1 MKKVYGWAVQ
11 GDFKMKKAIYYLRD
25 HDNAPRMTVCLMK
38 DNDGVISKGL
48 ALCSLDDNPSKKD
61 IRKTHFI
68 QSKYLSNPLFK
79 ITEMVR
85 GGRSIA
91 ETRAQEALLSKKS
104 SGPICRKEANKV
116 LESVGEYNYFWYYK
130 SEYNAQPING
140 FEQKLIRQ
148 MN

>member
-1 MKKVYGWAVQ
+1 
-11 GDFKMKKAIYYLRD
+11 MKKAIYYLRD
-25 HDNAPRMTVCLMK
+25 HDNAPRITVCLMK
-38 DNDGVISKGL
+38 DDDGVVSKGL

-61 IRKTHFI
+61 IKNT
-68 QSKYLSNPLFK
+68 YLIPNQFSFGAVLE

-104 SGPICRKEANKV
+104 SGAICRTEAKKV
-116 LESVGEYNYFWYYK
+116 LESVGEHNYFWYYK
-130 SEYNAQPING
+130 SEYNATPINK
-140 FEQKLIRQ
+140 FEEKLIRQ

>member
-1 MKKVYGWAVQ
+1 
-11 GDFKMKKAIYYLRD
+11 MKKAIYYLRD
-25 HDNAPRMTVCLMK
+25 HDNAPRVTVCLMK
-38 DNDGVISKGL
+38 DDDGVVSKGL
-48 ALCSLDDNPSKKD
+48 SLCSLDDNPSKKD
-61 IRKTHFI
+61 IEKKHFI
-68 QSKYLSNPLFK
+68 PSQFSFGTVLE

-104 SGPICRKEANKV
+104 SGPISRKKAKKV

-140 FEQKLIRQ
+140 FEQKLIRR